1 MANRKAKPAYHP
13 NWKLSRVISGHLGW
27 VRCVAVEPDN
37 KWFATGSGDR
47 MIKIWDLASGEL
59 KLSLTGHISPVR
71 GIAVSA
77 RHPYLFSA
85 GEDKVVKC
93 WDLETNRVIRQYR
106 GHLSGI
112 YSLALHPELDV
123 VVTGG
128 RDSTVRVWDM
138 RTRMAIHTMT
148 GHRGTVASL
157 ACQAAEPQIISGSM
171 DATVKL
177 WDLAAGKSITTLTH
191 HKKSV
196 RALAMHPTQY
206 TFASGSAGGNNI
218 KTWKCPEGTLVNN
231 MAHDTI
237 VNTLSV
243 NADGVLFSGGDDGSL
258 KFFDYATGT
267 PFQAAEDVPQPGS
280 LDAEAGVFC
289 STFDQTGTRLITGGA
304 DKTIKIYKEVR
315 PGNGI
320 RISLKRKSSV
330 PESQF
335 TPPRFAVQLA
345 EDEDDDD
352 QEDDD
357 DDTQQV
363 ASGNASE
370 EEDDNDDD
378 QSGED
383 EDQDEQD
390 AEDDEGDEDMQD
402 ENDGTM
408 DALHGDLADD
418 GASVAGP
425 SALNGD
431 GTSNPRVRGRNG
443 AFTSTGAGGSN
454 PSRRPIKRLRSKGL
468 YEALPKLIENLQRR
482 DNYKFFCEPVNP
494 EDVPGYTDVIK
505 TPMDFGTMQRKVDDR
520 LYSHMD
526 DFKSDFQLVVSNA
539 MTFNPEGTLYYNEAK
554 RIATWGNR
562 AIEREG
568 MAVNDNGRAGA
579 KGDEIRRQKRLAK
592 EAPASSSTNVLN
604 VQGVSSRAAIALGL
618 TGGTLTR
625 EDSAQVDGGF
635 GDDGEGDMDLDED
648 DDNDDD
654 ASDDEVGMRASVAR
668 AKSRESRERSVT
680 VDGAS
685 GAIARRLGST
695 QPTGTPSTPMGQRQ
709 ASPDALR
716 KRLAAVT
723 GTPIQALASPMVP
736 GAILGGTT
744 GKASKHAKIKQRLG
758 APGTP
763 KRLLVR
769 TGLPGLAAGLSAEA
783 GGRPLDSADGAAA
796 AADLIATMSQSQAQS
811 AVANY
816 SFDDDGS
823 INPNDIDDL
832 QAFLTLH
839 RSGKHVLMPTIESLY
854 PIPFIP
860 GDYVGSGTGDK
871 DQDQDKEQ
879 DRSRE
884 KDKVKNKVVADD
896 GDDDDED
903 GKGEA
908 REKGDKDPLSTLPPT
923 RPGAP
928 DPLYSA
934 IAPEPE
940 SMQSNLSHDVDSLP
954 PHFRNLPFYTPSL
967 QAKAGS
973 QKEAYGIPCFW
984 TNPAYVEALKN
995 DKRPKKQKDK
1005 EREKERETLED
1016 WSYFRPT
1023 LTRLL
1028 EITDLGPFSALSP
1041 RVEDENRTAP
1051 VKSTAKG
1058 KAAKALKSAREA
1070 TQAVQEFSTSL
1081 LGEEGFKAIGTELKE
1096 KRQRQ
1101 LLPREILKRFVAA
1114 AQAGDANAVKEILA
1128 QAEQRDASRIVS
1140 DMVYAGVAGQAYI
1153 RSVGEFVG
1161 GAMHHA
1167 LLLDEV
1173 DDAIDQQTVEAEK
1186 KLPLATAMRKV
1197 KQTEATPEPTAASRR
1212 GPFMWRDTTEEVGGT
1227 ATPSGANEGEAE
1239 QQEPASVVDGAA
1251 NDSTKAEADT
1261 SAISELVKDLKKV
1274 EAQLAPLPKSLA
1286 EVVEEEVIRP
1296 ITGNT
1301 LDLLHLVAVHLEIPG
1316 SEALNLDEIEKR
1328 LLQNKIR
1335 PHQLEG
1341 VDPARLA
1348 APPAKPAGATAAA
1361 PMSVLPPQQTQVP
1374 VQPIPFMAEL
1384 DWLKDQPDLT
1394 QLLDEARQDIDSLGS
1409 IVNYIVQS
1417 A

>member
-1 MANRKAKPAYHP
+1 MSQH
-13 NWKLSRVISGHLGW
+13 
-27 VRCVAVEPDN
+27 
-37 KWFATGSGDR
+37 
-47 MIKIWDLASGEL
+47 
-59 KLSLTGHISPVR
+59 
-71 GIAVSA
+71 
-77 RHPYLFSA
+77 
-85 GEDKVVKC
+85 
-93 WDLETNRVIRQYR
+93 
-106 GHLSGI
+106 
-112 YSLALHPELDV
+112 
-123 VVTGG
+123 
-128 RDSTVRVWDM
+128 
-138 RTRMAIHTMT
+138 
-148 GHRGTVASL
+148 HR
-157 ACQAAEPQIISGSM
+157 
-171 DATVKL
+171 
-177 WDLAAGKSITTLTH
+177 
-191 HKKSV
+191 
-196 RALAMHPTQY
+196 
-206 TFASGSAGGNNI
+206 
-218 KTWKCPEGTLVNN
+218 
-231 MAHDTI
+231 
-237 VNTLSV
+237 
-243 NADGVLFSGGDDGSL
+243 DGSSHPDEPPAKKRTL
-258 KFFDYATGT
+258 QIKLGRPRPSTD
-267 PFQAAEDVPQPGS
+267 FQQAEQASPS
-280 LDAEAGVFC
+280 LNR
-289 STFDQTGTRLITGGA
+289 S
-304 DKTIKIYKEVR
+304 R

-604 VQGVSSRAAIALGL
+604 VQGVSSVSEASGRRQLRGATLQQQQALDSPSLQQSADRQASLGLDAGDLTSRSTARGSRFAFSAGVRALMEAARVTSQARQRAAIALGL